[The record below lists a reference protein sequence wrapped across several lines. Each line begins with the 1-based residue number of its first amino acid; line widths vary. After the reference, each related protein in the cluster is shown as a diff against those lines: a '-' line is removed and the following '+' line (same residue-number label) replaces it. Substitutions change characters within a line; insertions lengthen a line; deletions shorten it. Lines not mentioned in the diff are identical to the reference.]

1 MSKKQ
6 FNVMTDNQHDETKH
20 HSESKGIN
28 TDKHSV
34 STNVVPITPATMR
47 VHFPENPSA
56 LRAFDF
62 APYYGQGFDAITAIC
77 QATIEKLIQQS
88 VDTQQAAIAVS
99 TITTYCRIG
108 LKPFFGFLTL
118 WHAGAKRDLQPVDIT
133 PELIEEFIHHLKAS
147 DIGYTSQKSYY
158 TRAKAALTASHTQG
172 YLPHADIKRLF
183 LKNPF
188 PNSNRKAK
196 GQRPLTQAE
205 SKQLVLALK
214 MEMTRILAGNAPLD
228 SFDLTV
234 CVLGIGM
241 VTGMNPIPVLSL
253 PTDCIQPHPLKHNLR
268 LLVAFKRRGNA
279 TQVLSLRQSQDI
291 ALLRSVKLN
300 AANTIEMIIERNA
313 VLRQQYHDPMQLLVY
328 QSKTGANKGTITALT
343 SASVNNNINTL
354 IDKHQ
359 LTDDDGKPMRLN
371 MMRLRKTFVNRIWEL
386 SGQDPLIAARYG
398 KHTPETSQRDYMV
411 APPEAETNMRFIG
424 EARIE
429 SLRVSYGPKENTPI
443 SGCKDSK
450 YGHRAPKDG
459 TVCTE
464 TLDCFR
470 CKSFVV
476 TEEDLYRLFSF
487 YWAAVRERDSFGIK
501 NWNKYLRHIIRII
514 DEDIAPQFDGEK
526 VTAAREKAKTTPHPF
541 WRDLTMVRMAR

>member
-6 FNVMTDNQHDETKH
+6 FNVTTVIKDDDVKDTP
-20 HSESKGIN
+20 ESTGIN
-28 TDKHSV
+28 TDKGNV
-34 STNVVPITPATMR
+34 STNVIPITPTTMK
-47 VHFPENPSA
+47 VHFPENPSGY
-56 LRAFDF
+56 RAFDL
-62 APYYGQGFDAITAIC
+62 APYYGQGFDAITAAC

-88 VDTQQAAIAVS
+88 IDTQQAAIAVS
-99 TITTYCRIG
+99 TIVGYCCIG
-108 LKPFFGFLTL
+108 LKSFFDFLTL
-118 WHAGAKRDLQPVDIT
+118 WRAGAKRDLQPVDIT
-133 PELIEEFIHHLKAS
+133 PELIKEYIHHLKAS
-147 DIGYTSQKSYY
+147 DIGYTSQKNYY
-158 TRAKAALTASHTQG
+158 TFTKAALTAAHTQG

-183 LKNPF
+183 PKNPF
-188 PNSNRKAK
+188 PNTNRKTK
-196 GQRPLTQAE
+196 GQKPLTQAE
-205 SKQLVLALK
+205 NKQLVSALK
-214 MEMTRILAGNAPLD
+214 MEMTRILAGKEPLD

-253 PTDCIQPHPLKHNLR
+253 PTDCIQPHPLKQNLR

-279 TQVLSLRQSQDI
+279 TQVVSLRQSQDI

-313 VLRQQYHDPMQLLVY
+313 ALREGYQDPMQLLVY
-328 QSKTGANKGTITALT
+328 QSKGYTSKGAITALT
-343 SASVNNNINTL
+343 STNMTVNISTL
-354 IDKHQ
+354 IEKHQ
-359 LTDDDGKPMRLN
+359 LTDDDGKPMSLN

-429 SLRVSYGPKENTPI
+429 SLRVSYSPKENTPI

-459 TVCTE
+459 SVCTE

-526 VTAAREKAKTTPHPF
+526 VTPAREKAKTTPHPF

>member
-6 FNVMTDNQHDETKH
+6 FNVITDNQDDDVKRP
-20 HSESKGIN
+20 SESKGIN
-28 TDKHSV
+28 TDKRSA
-34 STNVVPITPATMR
+34 STNVVPITPTNMK
-47 VHFPENPSA
+47 VHFPKNPSNN
-56 LRAFDF
+56 RAFDF
-62 APYYGQGFDAITAIC
+62 TPYFGQGFDAITTIC

-88 VDTQQAAIAVS
+88 IDTQQAAIAVTS
-99 TITTYCRIG
+99 IKSYCHAG
-108 LKPFFGFLTL
+108 LKYFFGFLTL
-118 WHAGAKRDLQPVDIT
+118 WRAGVERDLQPVDIT
-133 PELIEEFIHHLKAS
+133 PELIKEYIHHLKAS
-147 DIGYTSQKSYY
+147 DIGYTTQKAYY
-158 TRAKAALTASHTQG
+158 THTKAALTATHTQG
-172 YLPHADIKRLF
+172 YLPHVDIKHIF
-183 LKNPF
+183 PKNPF
-188 PNSNRKAK
+188 PNANRKYK
-196 GQRPLTQAE
+196 GQKPLTQAE
-205 SKQLVLALK
+205 NKQLVSALK
-214 MEMTRILAGNAPLD
+214 MEMTRILAGKEPLD

-253 PTDCIQPHPLKHNLR
+253 PTDCIQPHPLKQNLR

-279 TQVLSLRQSQDI
+279 TQVVSLRQSQDI

-313 VLRQQYHDPMQLLVY
+313 ALREGYQDPMQLLVF
-328 QSKTGANKGTITALT
+328 QAKGDANKGAITALT
-343 SASVNNNINTL
+343 SNSVGGNINTL
-354 IDKHQ
+354 IEKHQ
-359 LTDDDGKPMRLN
+359 LLDDDGKPMRLN

-459 TVCTE
+459 SVCTE

-526 VTAAREKAKTTPHPF
+526 VTAVREQAKTTPHPF

>member
-6 FNVMTDNQHDETKH
+6 FNVMTDIQDGDAKRT
-20 HSESKGIN
+20 SESTGIQ
-28 TDKHSV
+28 TDKGNA
-34 STNVVPITPATMR
+34 STKVVTITPTTMK
-47 VHFPENPSA
+47 VHFPENTTTR
-56 LRAFDF
+56 RAFDF
-62 APYYGQGFDAITAIC
+62 APYYGQGFDAITTVC

-88 VDTQQAAIAVS
+88 IDTQQAALAAS
-99 TITTYCRIG
+99 TILGYCRSG
-108 LKPFFGFLTL
+108 LKCFFGFLTL
-118 WHAGAKRDLQPVDIT
+118 WHAGVKRDLQLVDIT
-133 PELIEEFIHHLKAS
+133 PELIEEYIHHLKAS
-147 DIGYTSQKSYY
+147 DIAYTSQKNCYE
-158 TRAKAALTASHTQG
+158 KGKGALTAAYTQG
-172 YLPHADIKRLF
+172 YLPHVDIKRLF

-188 PNSNRKAK
+188 PNSNRRVK
-196 GQRPLTQAE
+196 GEKPLTQAE
-205 SKQLVLALK
+205 TRQLVSALK
-214 MEMTRILAGNAPLD
+214 MEMTRILAGNESLD

-241 VTGMNPIPVLSL
+241 VTGMNPTPVLSL
-253 PTDCIQPHPLKHNLR
+253 PTDCIQPHPLKQNQR

-279 TQVLSLRQSQDI
+279 TQVVSLRQSQDI
-291 ALLRSVKLN
+291 ELLRSVKLN
-300 AANTIEMIIERNA
+300 VANTIEMIIERNA
-313 VLRQQYHDPMQLLVY
+313 ALREQYQDPMQLLVY
-328 QSKTGANKGTITALT
+328 QAKTINKGTVTALT
-343 SASVNNNINTL
+343 SANMVDNINTL

-386 SGQDPLIAARYG
+386 SGQDPLIAARHG
-398 KHTPETSQRDYMV
+398 KHTAKVNQAHYLE

-424 EARIE
+424 EARVE
-429 SLRVSYGPKENTPI
+429 SLRVGYGPKETTPI

-459 TVCTE
+459 KVCTE

-487 YWAAVRERDSFGIK
+487 YWAAVRERNSFGIK

-514 DEDIAPQFDGEK
+514 DEDIAPQFDKDTEMA
-526 VTAAREKAKTTPHPF
+526 VREKAKTTPHPF